1 MTKKNKQPKRRH
13 RESIPVESI
22 PTRSIPT
29 RGPGVSLR
37 SKNGKY
43 GTAWKGVG
51 KQWPKVGSKWK
62 KGPHSKR
69 DQPKTVSPFGGDW
82 HSDKLAQTLPPTFKP
97 YGPLTKKRPKKT
109 KKKKEES

>member
-1 MTKKNKQPKRRH
+1 MTKKKRH

-22 PTRSIPT
+22 PTRSKPIT
-29 RGPGVSLR
+29 LK

-43 GTAWKGVG
+43 GSAWKGVG
-51 KQWPKVGSKWK
+51 KKWPKVGSGWK

-69 DQPKTVSPFGGDW
+69 DVPKTVTPFGNDW

-97 YGPLTKKRPKKT
+97 YGPLVKKRPKNPKKKRKKKT
-109 KKKKEES
+109 KVRRKKK